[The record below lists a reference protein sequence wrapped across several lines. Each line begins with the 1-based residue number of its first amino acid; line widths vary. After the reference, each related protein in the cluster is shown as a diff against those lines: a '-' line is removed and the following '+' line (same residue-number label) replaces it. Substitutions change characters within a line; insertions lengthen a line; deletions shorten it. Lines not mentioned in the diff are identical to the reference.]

1 MTKRFHESTGASAKS
16 LGNGVFEA
24 KVIQPGWNKSG
35 TRYYSEALLKDFGP
49 ATFREGRPCF
59 ANHPTQAE
67 FENGRD
73 VTKIWGRLIADS
85 EYRED
90 GADGPGLYAPVK
102 VRNEYIE
109 FVDEYKDSIG
119 MSIFASGEGVKGEA
133 EGKEGLLVET
143 FDSED
148 PYTSV
153 DFVVAAGAGGKVQH
167 MLESFVPVTEALAN
181 TRRQELSNLVQAAH
195 GAKDSFVWVRDYD
208 TENGVVYFDVE
219 TDEGYTVFSQGFT
232 VANDVAVELEGER
245 EEVRAV
251 TQYVPVNAIDTK
263 ENAMTPDEKAE
274 FAAMIATA
282 VKEALAPAPTAD
294 ENEKVT
300 TPAEVAEAV
309 VAANLPAP
317 ARARVF
323 EALTK
328 DPAADVAAVIEA
340 EKTYAEA
347 LRTEVTEV
355 EDGTP
360 GYVRESAIGK
370 PTTYT
375 SPWGN

>member
-167 MLESFVPVTEALAN
+167 MLESFVPVTEALSN
-181 TRRQELSNLVQAAH
+181 TRRQELSNLVQKAH
-195 GAKDSFVWVRDYD
+195 GAGDAFVWVRDYD

-219 TDEGYTVFSQGFT
+219 TDEGYQVFSQGFT

-263 ENAMTPDEKAE
+263 ENAMTPEDKAE
-274 FAAMIATA
+274 LAAMIATA
-282 VKEALAPAPTAD
+282 VKEALTPAPAAD

-309 VAANLPAP
+309 VAANLPSA

-328 DPAADVAAVIEA
+328 DPAADVAAVIES

-347 LRTEVTEV
+347 LRTEVA
-355 EDGTP
+355 DAGDDSP
-360 GYVRESAIGK
+360 GRVRESVSTPA
-370 PTTYT
+370 TYT
-375 SPWGN
+375 SPWGR